1 MKKEK
6 GPAPLPPSLTNST
19 ITTSQKELIDDKA
32 ILSSKATDDKIVDLL
47 ERNEI
52 AVSTPKSAI
61 DESALVNKSEKK
73 VCIVYS
79 IQKTIVCKI
88 FQIFTMIF
96 L

>member
-19 ITTSQKELIDDKA
+19 VTTSQKELIDDKT

-52 AVSTPKSAI
+52 AVSTPKSVI

-73 VCIVYS
+73 VCRY
-79 IQKTIVCKI
+79 
-88 FQIFTMIF
+88 
-96 L
+96 